1 MKYVIIDVNG
11 IPTPIIFSVLLQHQQ
26 MAFNQKVISAG
37 FVFKHSETHQYVAYG
52 KSVGLNVAS
61 RKEDDAILNDP
72 HHHTL

>member
-1 MKYVIIDVNG
+1 MKYIIIDLQG
-11 IPTPIIFSVLLQHQQ
+11 IPTPIIFSTMLQH
-26 MAFNQKVISAG
+26 NQVAGSHKVISAG